1 MKAYIEVYNDGNI
14 IKIYSDDDRLIEQYE
29 ISEIRVEMP
38 RGYITARDPQ
48 GTIPLETMK
57 N

>member
-29 ISEIRVEMP
+29 ILEIRVEMP

>member
-1 MKAYIEVYNDGNI
+1 MKAYIEVYSDGNI

-48 GTIPLETMK
+48 GTIPVETMR